1 MGEFSENAQHLA
13 DAAVSK
19 LGLGVLGVGIG
30 GVNYMELAQSVLVS
44 AGSIAGSILVIW
56 GLIDKIRSK
65 MRKSRRST
73 DKRKDDA

>member
-1 MGEFSENAQHLA
+1 MGDLSENAQHVA

-19 LGLGVLGVGIG
+19 IGLGALGVGIG
-30 GVNYMELAQSVLVS
+30 GVNYLELAQSALVS

-56 GLIDKIRSK
+56 GLIDKVRSK